1 MSRREKVVFPNILL
15 RDSDVELFEDNPL
28 EYVRRDMEAADQET
42 RRRSAMDLVKA
53 MSKLNEAKVT
63 EILIGY
69 VKELMAKAGQVA
81 PDQAERFKDA
91 CIYLCIAMAVKGQTQ
106 RGGVIHVNQNINV
119 VDFFNGIVASELRQ
133 EPPQGKAPVL

>member
-15 RDSDVELFEDNPL
+15 RDSDIEVFEENPL
-28 EYVRRDMEAADQET
+28 EYVRRDMEAADQDT
-42 RRRSAMDLVKA
+42 RRRSSMDLVKA

-69 VKELMAKAGQVA
+69 VKELIAKAGQV
-81 PDQAERFKDA
+81 PPEQAERFKDA
-91 CIYLCIAMAVKGQTQ
+91 CIYLGIAMAVKGQTQ
-106 RGGVIHVNQNINV
+106 KEGVIVVNQNINV
-119 VDFFNGIVASELRQ
+119 VEFFHGIVAAELRQ